1 VRGQGTLRPCA
12 GLASVHDR
20 PDPDARAPRP
30 VAVPGGPHLAAVAG
44 PAAAAEPH
52 RPDRASAHG
61 AAAGLTGRAVFGRPY
76 RDRRDAGRRL
86 AACLTDPAR
95 ATAVPLGPGVLVL
108 GLPRGGVLVAAE
120 IAAALGAELDVVAVR
135 KLGLP
140 GRPELAMGALAAVGE
155 AVESVRSEVVLA
167 RVVVDPG
174 AAEEVRRAEL
184 AELRRRQ
191 SAYRGD
197 RPPPVLAGRTVVLA
211 DDGLATGSTMRAAL
225 AAVRSAGPAAVVVA
239 VPVGTP
245 DVCAALD
252 ADEVVCPLTPEPFGA
267 VGRHYD
273 DFGETTDDEV
283 RAALAG
289 AAGPD
294 PA

>member
-1 VRGQGTLRPCA
+1 M
-12 GLASVHDR
+12 
-20 PDPDARAPRP
+20 
-30 VAVPGGPHLAAVAG
+30 
-44 PAAAAEPH
+44 
-52 RPDRASAHG
+52 
-61 AAAGLTGRAVFGRPY
+61 
-76 RDRRDAGRRL
+76 
-86 AACLTDPAR
+86 
-95 ATAVPLGPGVLVL
+95 
-108 GLPRGGVLVAAE
+108 PRGGVLVAAE
-120 IAAALGAELDVVAVR
+120 VAAALGAELDVVAVR

-155 AVESVRSEVVLA
+155 TVESVRSEVVLA
-167 RVVVDPG
+167 RVAVDPE
-174 AAEEVRRAEL
+174 AAEEVFRAEL

-191 SAYRGD
+191 WAYRGD

-239 VPVGTP
+239 VPVGVP

-273 DFGETTDDEV
+273 DFGETSDEEV
-283 RAALAG
+283 RSALA
-289 AAGPD
+289 AASGRGP
-294 PA
+294 A